1 MSVRSSFLRTERE
14 GKLPPLKVPPG
25 PGPPPPRPVPASGL
39 CTHWSCP
46 SDALPAP
53 EPVVSQGP
61 HYLKEAPRGG
71 SILISSPSKHREL
84 VIIFLSL
91 GMTRLLY
98 EDANA
103 PREGLLCC
111 SPFCAVTTAPH
122 GGWPALCSP
131 SRGPPAPQSRP
142 AASGRAGRSA
152 LPGAL

>member
-1 MSVRSSFLRTERE
+1 MSMRSSFLRTERE

-25 PGPPPPRPVPASGL
+25 PSPPPPCPVPASGL

-98 EDANA
+98 
-103 PREGLLCC
+103 
-111 SPFCAVTTAPH
+111 
-122 GGWPALCSP
+122 
-131 SRGPPAPQSRP
+131 
-142 AASGRAGRSA
+142 
-152 LPGAL
+152 